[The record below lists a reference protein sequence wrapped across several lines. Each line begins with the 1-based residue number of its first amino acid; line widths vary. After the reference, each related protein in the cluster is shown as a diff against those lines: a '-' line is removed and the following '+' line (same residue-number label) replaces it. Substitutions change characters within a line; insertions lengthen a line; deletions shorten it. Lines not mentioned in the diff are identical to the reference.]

1 MGQIAKQSIKGTIV
15 TYLGVA
21 VGFVTTFFVLTRFL
35 TSEEIGLARVLIDA
49 ATLFVGL
56 AQLGTSSSIIRFFPY
71 FCSSAGTNSSAA
83 NSRDAVP
90 NGSNSVAYHGFFFW
104 TLVVPL
110 LGFGLFALVYL
121 ACHTPIAAFFG
132 EKSPL
137 FVSYYY
143 LVLPMAFFLLYQ
155 TIFETN
161 ANVLMH
167 IVVPRFVREVVV
179 RVGLLVTYLLYAFHY
194 LSMDGFVWALCAT
207 YALAALINALFLFSL
222 FGRKNQVQHLNI
234 EPVRDSASP
243 CMGHGEW
250 GRRLGDGGRE
260 EVAIFK
266 LSNVFQPD
274 FSFLRANR
282 PLVRSYLL
290 YTAFLIVSAVT
301 SVLAPT
307 LSSFFIT
314 AQMGLSY
321 TGIFAIATYMAV
333 MVSIPYRSVVA
344 ITQPE
349 LAMAIKNNDTPNI
362 SRLLRQAGSNLLLIG
377 GFILLLIWLN
387 IDLIFTILPNG
398 STYAVAKNVVLLLG
412 IGQWMVASFNIFL
425 PALSYSRYYAFS
437 LVNSLVLTVSA
448 LFLNNYLIPIYGMLG
463 AAWATV
469 IADVAYY
476 ILVVV
481 ISTRATHSQPFS
493 INHLWVFLLVLM
505 VFALNYLWTTC
516 LTPHCFV
523 INATISLFVDN
534 LSKSILLLGSALW
547 VAYKMNL
554 SPELNALLRKVHI

>member
-83 NSRDAVP
+83 KS
-90 NGSNSVAYHGFFFW
+90 SNSVAYHGFFFW

-207 YALAALINALFLFSL
+207 YAIAALINM
-222 FGRKNQVQHLNI
+222 VY
-234 EPVRDSASP
+234 VT
-243 CMGHGEW
+243 
-250 GRRLGDGGRE
+250 
-260 EVAIFK
+260 K
-266 LSNVFQPD
+266 LCIVHCQLSTVLKPD

-448 LFLNNYLIPIYGMLG
+448 LLLNNYLIPIYGMMG

-523 INATISLFVDN
+523 INATVSLFVDN